1 MLRLPAVFAAA
12 AMIIALGGCGT
23 PTSPSNVD
31 HERIA
36 QLWSEGQS
44 NLLQM
49 NKDWQSKGKP
59 TIKGNVLSVSHTRF
73 LFVSHEEP
81 LSLDG
86 ESVAGYFLP
95 NSRAIHYYQP
105 LMTGS
110 IPHEACHAILH
121 ELRDPRWI
129 CACHNDCR

>member
-1 MLRLPAVFAAA
+1 MLRLPAVLAVA
-12 AMIIALGGCGT
+12 AMVIALGGCGT

-31 HERIA
+31 EERIA

-49 NKDWQSKGKP
+49 NEDWQSKGEP

-73 LFVSHEEP
+73 LFVSHDKP

-86 ESVAGYFLP
+86 EPVAGYFLP

-105 LMTGS
+105 LMDGS
-110 IPHEACHAILH
+110 IPHEACHAILY

-129 CACHNDCR
+129 CACHHDCK